1 MNILLPKCNKM
12 EDPLNI
18 KEIPISVFLA
28 VTIII
33 IFSLYFTNLLKS
45 IPCQKNLSNIFINNF
60 IHIDIYH
67 LVGNILGLYSMSR
80 IERSLGTKKFII
92 LICCLLLTASI
103 LEVITFQLFPSIP
116 CGIGISG
123 LLFGLIT
130 WELIIVQKMD
140 FTLVL
145 SLIFTVILPSLKGK
159 NVSIFGHLSG
169 IIAGILVGMSWK
181 KIYNN

>member
-1 MNILLPKCNKM
+1 M

-18 KEIPISVFLA
+18 KEIPVSVFLA

-45 IPCQKNLSNIFINNF
+45 VPCQKNLGTIFINNF

-67 LVGNILGLYSMSR
+67 LVGNILGLYSISR
-80 IERSLGTKKFII
+80 IERTLGTKKFII
-92 LICCLLLTASI
+92 LITCLLVIASM
-103 LEVITFQLFPSIP
+103 LEIAIFRIVPSIP

-130 WELIIVQKMD
+130 WELIMIQKLD

-145 SLIFTVILPSLKGK
+145 SIIFTVVLPSLKGK

-169 IIAGILVGMSWK
+169 IIAGIVVGFSWK
-181 KIYNN
+181 KIYK